1 VLILNI
7 TTERNKVFPY
17 WNDELSFYWK
27 NDKLRSWDTF
37 LKESVADWSSWIG
50 GGTK

>member
-7 TTERNKVFPY
+7 TTERNKVFAY
-17 WNDELSFYWK
+17 WKDELSFYWK
-27 NDKLRSWDTF
+27 SDKLRSWDTF
-37 LKESVADWSSWIG
+37 LRESSIEWQNWNS

>member
-1 VLILNI
+1 MSS
-7 TTERNKVFPY
+7 TTAENKVFPFHA
-17 WNDELSFYWK
+17 DELQFYWK

-37 LKESVADWSSWIG
+37 LKESTVDWNNWII